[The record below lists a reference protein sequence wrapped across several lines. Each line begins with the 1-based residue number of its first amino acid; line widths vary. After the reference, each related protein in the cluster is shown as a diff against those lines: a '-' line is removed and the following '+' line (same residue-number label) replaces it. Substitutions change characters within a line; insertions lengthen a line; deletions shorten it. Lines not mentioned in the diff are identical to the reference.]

1 MNPSEEKLSKALRE
15 LAAISPQ
22 EAPAEVGMML
32 VGAFRRHHR
41 RRYQAQIASV
51 VAVAACL
58 VLFIGWFWTQKRADS
73 NTAVIPPPQTVQQ
86 PATSQ
91 VASTPQG
98 GSTGA
103 EGATP
108 VQAQARH
115 SRRSGS
121 RPLRRSAPSQ
131 AVHAA
136 QPPVEQFVVLPFFDP
151 DVPVGQSRMVRLEV
165 PGASLRL
172 VGYPVDEE
180 LAERRVVTDIL
191 LAQDGTPYAMR
202 LVRTKAIH

>member
-15 LAAISPQ
+15 LAAVSPQ
-22 EAPAEVGMML
+22 EAPAEIGMTL
-32 VGAFRRHHR
+32 ASAFRRHHR
-41 RRYQAQIASV
+41 RRRQGRIASV
-51 VAVAACL
+51 AALAACL
-58 VLFIGWFWTQKRADS
+58 ALFVGWRWTHNRADS
-73 NTAVIPPPQTVQQ
+73 HTGVSNTPQKVQQ

-91 VASTPQG
+91 VASTLQG

-103 EGATP
+103 DGAGQ
-108 VQAQARH
+108 VRAQARRG
-115 SRRSGS
+115 RRSES
-121 RPLRRSAPSQ
+121 KPVRRSTPSQ

-136 QPPVEQFVVLPFFDP
+136 QPPVEQFVVLPLFDP

-191 LAQDGTPYAMR
+191 LTQDGTPYAMR
-202 LVRTKAIH
+202 LVRTRAIH

>member
-15 LAAISPQ
+15 LAAVSPQ
-22 EAPAEVGMML
+22 EAPVEVGVML
-32 VGAFRRHHR
+32 AGAFRRHHR
-41 RRYQAQIASV
+41 RRRQARIASV
-51 VAVAACL
+51 AAVAACL
-58 VLFIGWFWTQKRADS
+58 AIFIGWFWTQNRADS
-73 NTAVIPPPQTVQQ
+73 HTAVTKPSQRVQQ
-86 PATSQ
+86 PTPPQ

-108 VQAQARH
+108 VQAQARR

-121 RPLRRSAPSQ
+121 RPVRRSTPSQ
-131 AVHAA
+131 AADAV
-136 QPPVEQFVVLPFFDP
+136 QPSGGQFVVLPLFDP